1 MSTIL
6 QRGGFQIVG
15 EAESGKTAVE
25 EYKRLKPDVVTL
37 DIVMRDMSGIDALR
51 EIRKHD
57 SNARVLMC
65 TALANQHLVAE
76 AKAAGARDFVTKPF
90 QPSRLLEAI
99 RAVLA

>member
-6 QRGGFQIVG
+6 QRGGFEVVG
-15 EAESGKTAVE
+15 QAESGTDAVE
-25 EYKRLKPDVVTL
+25 QYKRLKPDVVTL

-51 EIRKHD
+51 EIRKAD
-57 SNARVLMC
+57 PNARVLMC

-76 AKAAGARDFVTKPF
+76 ATAAGAREFVIKPF
-90 QPSRLLEAI
+90 QPARLLEAV